1 MLSRAQHMVKK
12 PTPAKSV
19 PAQADAEAR
28 LQEAVA
34 RLKAATD
41 RHDAVV
47 SALSRIGVSAQE
59 RRFAQ
64 GESKKVER
72 ELRDARRLLEEA
84 QATAPK

>member
-1 MLSRAQHMVKK
+1 MAKK
-12 PTPAKSV
+12 PGSKDTP

-72 ELRDARRLLEEA
+72 ELREATRLLEEA
-84 QATAPK
+84 QAAARK